1 MMNSSFNTINK
12 TLPKVTKQEAVT
24 GGSTSLTE
32 LDEMGQEDLKY
43 LKCMKETLTAML
55 AATKKQPNISQIVK
69 DGLNTMEEM
78 CDALVT
84 QEKRRTSVQKRLKA
98 EVDKLT
104 KWSPSKERSH
114 GSRKRR
120 KEDETDLSNSEEDC
134 METETSSHVV
144 SDSDTAGVPFEKV
157 KSRKGRQDLAKEAQ
171 RKAAREAR
179 RDADRI
185 RRIKQQAEVEAQKKE
200 AEKKRK
206 ESEEKR
212 RAEQDGRR
220 KRKEAVKRDV
230 QRNLKR
236 SQALV
241 IKVSDQISYAEVLQ
255 KLKDK
260 VNPAEMN
267 TEIRK
272 IRRTGG
278 GDVLLEVE
286 PTSTISDA
294 FKKAV
299 ENAVGEGL
307 VKDLKPRA
315 SIEIRDLDPL
325 TTAEEVDSSFVGLGT
340 VFSFDFHNLVE
351 MMLVSTQIIYIPLL
365 ITMLASAM
373 GVNVIKTHMMKL
385 MLLFAYS
392 CFVVSFSLYAVKETV
407 VDQIR
412 YDPEYKYHDL
422 STLYFHDDL
431 HNFCLVAIVGIIL
444 FDFVLL
450 VQFVIGSQRL
460 KVTGIKCIRRACV
473 VLVFFISF
481 NTIGRSVRRIVV
493 PGGTD
498 FYDILRFRL
507 AGLQSAESGSL
518 VDKPASSFV
527 VNFCRIFAHLM
538 AAVIFKTATAMII
551 ITYCSGWGSD
561 SNWLQKMMKKRDE
574 EIKSAKGKS
583 RSRTPPTQGLKNLR
597 YYETIKDK
605 RRSDRLQSKV
615 SFLMWKG

>member
-12 TLPKVTKQEAVT
+12 TLPKVTKQEAAT

-200 AEKKRK
+200 ADKKRK

-220 KRKEAVKRDV
+220 KRKEAVKRDM

-325 TTAEEVDSSFVGLGT
+325 TTAEETTEIGYC
-340 VFSFDFHNLVE
+340 FS
-351 MMLVSTQIIYIPLL
+351 TR
-365 ITMLASAM
+365 
-373 GVNVIKTHMMKL
+373 
-385 MLLFAYS
+385 
-392 CFVVSFSLYAVKETV
+392 KE
-407 VDQIR
+407 
-412 YDPEYKYHDL
+412 
-422 STLYFHDDL
+422 
-431 HNFCLVAIVGIIL
+431 C
-444 FDFVLL
+444 
-450 VQFVIGSQRL
+450 
-460 KVTGIKCIRRACV
+460 
-473 VLVFFISF
+473 
-481 NTIGRSVRRIVV
+481 
-493 PGGTD
+493 
-498 FYDILRFRL
+498 
-507 AGLQSAESGSL
+507 
-518 VDKPASSFV
+518 
-527 VNFCRIFAHLM
+527 
-538 AAVIFKTATAMII
+538 
-551 ITYCSGWGSD
+551 
-561 SNWLQKMMKKRDE
+561 
-574 EIKSAKGKS
+574 
-583 RSRTPPTQGLKNLR
+583 
-597 YYETIKDK
+597 
-605 RRSDRLQSKV
+605 
-615 SFLMWKG
+615 

>member
-12 TLPKVTKQEAVT
+12 TLPKVTKQEAAT

-200 AEKKRK
+200 ADKKRK

-220 KRKEAVKRDV
+220 KRK
-230 QRNLKR
+230 
-236 SQALV
+236 ALV

-325 TTAEEVDSSFVGLGT
+325 TTAEE
-340 VFSFDFHNLVE
+340 E
-351 MMLVSTQIIYIPLL
+351 RMLR
-365 ITMLASAM
+365 
-373 GVNVIKTHMMKL
+373 N
-385 MLLFAYS
+385 
-392 CFVVSFSLYAVKETV
+392 
-407 VDQIR
+407 
-412 YDPEYKYHDL
+412 
-422 STLYFHDDL
+422 
-431 HNFCLVAIVGIIL
+431 
-444 FDFVLL
+444 
-450 VQFVIGSQRL
+450 
-460 KVTGIKCIRRACV
+460 
-473 VLVFFISF
+473 
-481 NTIGRSVRRIVV
+481 
-493 PGGTD
+493 
-498 FYDILRFRL
+498 
-507 AGLQSAESGSL
+507 
-518 VDKPASSFV
+518 
-527 VNFCRIFAHLM
+527 
-538 AAVIFKTATAMII
+538 
-551 ITYCSGWGSD
+551 
-561 SNWLQKMMKKRDE
+561 
-574 EIKSAKGKS
+574 
-583 RSRTPPTQGLKNLR
+583 
-597 YYETIKDK
+597 
-605 RRSDRLQSKV
+605 
-615 SFLMWKG
+615 

>member
-12 TLPKVTKQEAVT
+12 TLPKVTKQEAAT

-69 DGLNTMEEM
+69 DGLNTMKEM

-200 AEKKRK
+200 ADKKRK

-220 KRKEAVKRDV
+220 KRKEAVKRDM

-325 TTAEEVDSSFVGLGT
+325 TTAEETNQVKPRNIPFILFTLQTHRACPTMGHLLPTAARGMLVVPFVGT
-340 VFSFDFHNLVE
+340 
-351 MMLVSTQIIYIPLL
+351 
-365 ITMLASAM
+365 A
-373 GVNVIKTHMMKL
+373 GV
-385 MLLFAYS
+385 
-392 CFVVSFSLYAVKETV
+392 
-407 VDQIR
+407 
-412 YDPEYKYHDL
+412 
-422 STLYFHDDL
+422 
-431 HNFCLVAIVGIIL
+431 
-444 FDFVLL
+444 
-450 VQFVIGSQRL
+450 
-460 KVTGIKCIRRACV
+460 
-473 VLVFFISF
+473 
-481 NTIGRSVRRIVV
+481 
-493 PGGTD
+493 
-498 FYDILRFRL
+498 
-507 AGLQSAESGSL
+507 
-518 VDKPASSFV
+518 
-527 VNFCRIFAHLM
+527 
-538 AAVIFKTATAMII
+538 
-551 ITYCSGWGSD
+551 
-561 SNWLQKMMKKRDE
+561 
-574 EIKSAKGKS
+574 
-583 RSRTPPTQGLKNLR
+583 RSRRTT
-597 YYETIKDK
+597 
-605 RRSDRLQSKV
+605 
-615 SFLMWKG
+615 

>member
-12 TLPKVTKQEAVT
+12 TLPKVTKQEAAT

-200 AEKKRK
+200 ADKKRK

-220 KRKEAVKRDV
+220 KRKEAVKRDM

-325 TTAEEVDSSFVGLGT
+325 TTAEERLFNKMNTRSTIRNQEDMRVVPEETREEWMVPPEQDPALNEEEMVPPDNEQFVQQPLNET
-340 VFSFDFHNLVE
+340 QPMMADFRKYWEEEALVQEINNQFSGFNNVG
-351 MMLVSTQIIYIPLL
+351 IRR
-365 ITMLASAM
+365 SA
-373 GVNVIKTHMMKL
+373 GG
-385 MLLFAYS
+385 A
-392 CFVVSFSLYAVKETV
+392 
-407 VDQIR
+407 QIR
-412 YDPEYKYHDL
+412 GERGK
-422 STLYFHDDL
+422 SIAG
-431 HNFCLVAIVGIIL
+431 V
-444 FDFVLL
+444 VLL
-450 VQFVIGSQRL
+450 
-460 KVTGIKCIRRACV
+460 
-473 VLVFFISF
+473 LVMW
-481 NTIGRSVRRIVV
+481 
-493 PGGTD
+493 
-498 FYDILRFRL
+498 LWL
-507 AGLQSAESGSL
+507 ALTHQ
-518 VDKPASSFV
+518 
-527 VNFCRIFAHLM
+527 
-538 AAVIFKTATAMII
+538 
-551 ITYCSGWGSD
+551 
-561 SNWLQKMMKKRDE
+561 
-574 EIKSAKGKS
+574 
-583 RSRTPPTQGLKNLR
+583 
-597 YYETIKDK
+597 
-605 RRSDRLQSKV
+605 
-615 SFLMWKG
+615 

>member
-1 MMNSSFNTINK
+1 
-12 TLPKVTKQEAVT
+12 
-24 GGSTSLTE
+24 
-32 LDEMGQEDLKY
+32 MGQEDLKY

-220 KRKEAVKRDV
+220 KRKEAVKRDM

-241 IKVSDQISYAEVLQ
+241 IKVSDQISYAE
-255 KLKDK
+255 KLKKLRVDAQLVICQAAVK
-260 VNPAEMN
+260 LKLLTINQSCSSSNYWTQN
-267 TEIRK
+267 TGHR
-272 IRRTGG
+272 RFHLSSNLYALVRTGADPAASYSTERLSAFKCSPG
-278 GDVLLEVE
+278 CFPMTMMLSFSVE
-286 PTSTISDA
+286 P
-294 FKKAV
+294 
-299 ENAVGEGL
+299 
-307 VKDLKPRA
+307 
-315 SIEIRDLDPL
+315 
-325 TTAEEVDSSFVGLGT
+325 
-340 VFSFDFHNLVE
+340 
-351 MMLVSTQIIYIPLL
+351 
-365 ITMLASAM
+365 
-373 GVNVIKTHMMKL
+373 
-385 MLLFAYS
+385 
-392 CFVVSFSLYAVKETV
+392 
-407 VDQIR
+407 
-412 YDPEYKYHDL
+412 
-422 STLYFHDDL
+422 
-431 HNFCLVAIVGIIL
+431 
-444 FDFVLL
+444 
-450 VQFVIGSQRL
+450 
-460 KVTGIKCIRRACV
+460 
-473 VLVFFISF
+473 
-481 NTIGRSVRRIVV
+481 RIV
-493 PGGTD
+493 
-498 FYDILRFRL
+498 
-507 AGLQSAESGSL
+507 SG
-518 VDKPASSFV
+518 
-527 VNFCRIFAHLM
+527 LM
-538 AAVIFKTATAMII
+538 AMDPI
-551 ITYCSGWGSD
+551 
-561 SNWLQKMMKKRDE
+561 
-574 EIKSAKGKS
+574 
-583 RSRTPPTQGLKNLR
+583 
-597 YYETIKDK
+597 
-605 RRSDRLQSKV
+605 
-615 SFLMWKG
+615 